1 MVAEFASRY
10 KRRCSMRAVVMLGGV
25 KAVMIDLLMT
35 LAVTPVT
42 AGTDVVDNGS
52 RVWMLTLILDDR
64 SASAT

>member
-1 MVAEFASRY
+1 
-10 KRRCSMRAVVMLGGV
+10 MRAVVMLGGV

-35 LAVTPVT
+35 LAVTPVA
-42 AGTDVVDNGS
+42 AGTDVVDTRS